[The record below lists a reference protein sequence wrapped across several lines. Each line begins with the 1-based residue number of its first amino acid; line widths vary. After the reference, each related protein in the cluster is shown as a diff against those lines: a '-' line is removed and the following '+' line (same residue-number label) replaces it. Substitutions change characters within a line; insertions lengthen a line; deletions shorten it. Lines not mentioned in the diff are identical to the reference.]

1 MTGGQWY
8 QNWLLAQTI
17 LSLTCYVYKTK
28 SMILVGPIVV
38 IVVIGKCYEPFFL
51 LCQVLVTLLVY
62 RLINRKCYNWW
73 YCAGQIDKSHWPL
86 SWWPQCLLA
95 NDESSIV
102 FIDEVWWCGQNKSA
116 SAVCVDTH
124 TSTTRRSTQQ
134 QPSPNTSHS
143 RFALLSVLTSLWV
156 HSDNSFFSFF
166 LLVYSVSFFFW
177 LKVSLKILTKDLFV
191 FIPIDSTVLSV
202 LSLYCLHHISLYT

>member
-1 MTGGQWY
+1 M
-8 QNWLLAQTI
+8 
-17 LSLTCYVYKTK
+17 
-28 SMILVGPIVV
+28 
-38 IVVIGKCYEPFFL
+38 
-51 LCQVLVTLLVY
+51 
-62 RLINRKCYNWW
+62 
-73 YCAGQIDKSHWPL
+73 
-86 SWWPQCLLA
+86 
-95 NDESSIV
+95 

-166 LLVYSVSFFFW
+166 LLVYSVSFFLVESFIENPYER
-177 LKVSLKILTKDLFV
+177 LVCVHTNRLHCIVCIITVLFAPYIPVYLSSGNFPFFFITPKRIINKLCTTLSLAYFNYV
-191 FIPIDSTVLSV
+191 FIDLKFDPNSID
-202 LSLYCLHHISLYT
+202 